1 MHLQLLSPK
10 SNAKVT
16 VKENK
21 KGNYSVSY
29 NPTEPG
35 EYFVHVT
42 LDGKHIPGSIFHV
55 RVLEQESLGGEGKIR
70 VFYTTTTHTNEK
82 SRPMQELLERKGI
95 HLSPDFEPWIPVD
108 IMEPKDRDAVF
119 RKAGTKT
126 LPIIFID
133 DVYIGDYYR
142 LLELEESGELNKLLK
157 YNEGR
162 EKVNTGFKN
171 LSVSQKTTSAPN
183 KSASAPVKATSSPS
197 GGGAVSFC
205 SNCGTKAGTGK
216 FCSNCGTVIR

>member
-1 MHLQLLSPK
+1 
-10 SNAKVT
+10 
-16 VKENK
+16 
-21 KGNYSVSY
+21 
-29 NPTEPG
+29 
-35 EYFVHVT
+35 
-42 LDGKHIPGSIFHV
+42 
-55 RVLEQESLGGEGKIR
+55 
-70 VFYTTTTHTNEK
+70 
-82 SRPMQELLERKGI
+82 
-95 HLSPDFEPWIPVD
+95 
-108 IMEPKDRDAVF
+108 MEPKDRDAVF

-133 DVYIGDYYR
+133 DVYVGDYYR